1 MSATCPG
8 LRYTFMGNLTLWHFF
23 SQAAGQMAA
32 AAARNEV
39 FGAIDGEILAIQQ

>member
-32 AAARNEV
+32 ATRNEV
-39 FGAIDGEILAIQQ
+39 FGAIDGEILAVQQ